1 MSLKKSEK
9 LFKQSQKSL
18 AGGVSS
24 HFRAI
29 SKPAP
34 MFFEQAK
41 GSKIRD
47 ADGNEYI
54 DYTLAQGPM
63 ILGHSPAPV
72 LRAVK
77 KELDRGQL
85 FAGQHTGEIELAD
98 LFKKHVPCAELTR
111 FSLTGSEAVQTAL
124 RLARGYTGRTKYIK
138 FEGHY
143 HGWYDNVLISVIPSE
158 EERGPREKP
167 IAVGMTYGQ
176 TSSVLDEVSVLP
188 WNDLKLLRSTVRKYE
203 KDIAAIIMEPIMC
216 NSGCIMPRE
225 GFLEGVRNLCNQKN
239 IPLIFDEII
248 TGFRCAIGG
257 AQSYL
262 KVTPDI
268 ATFGKAMAG
277 GFPISAITGKRYLMD
292 MIASG
297 EVMHAGTFNT
307 YNIGVTASVETIK
320 LLGQNRGEGYR
331 HIHKVGK
338 KLMTGIRAIARKQKK
353 PLLVQGPGPMFHVGF
368 TENES
373 VNEYRECGAYDAARY
388 GALVQ
393 GLRERGIRLIGRGI
407 WYISAAHSERD
418 AEKTL
423 KAFENALS
431 EV

>member
-29 SKPAP
+29 SKPVP
-34 MFFEQAK
+34 MFFDQAK

-143 HGWYDNVLISVIPSE
+143 HGWYDNVLLSVIPT
-158 EERGPREKP
+158 R
-167 IAVGMTYGQ
+167 
-176 TSSVLDEVSVLP
+176 
-188 WNDLKLLRSTVRKYE
+188 
-203 KDIAAIIMEPIMC
+203 
-216 NSGCIMPRE
+216 
-225 GFLEGVRNLCNQKN
+225 
-239 IPLIFDEII
+239 
-248 TGFRCAIGG
+248 
-257 AQSYL
+257 
-262 KVTPDI
+262 PD
-268 ATFGKAMAG
+268 
-277 GFPISAITGKRYLMD
+277 S
-292 MIASG
+292 
-297 EVMHAGTFNT
+297 
-307 YNIGVTASVETIK
+307 
-320 LLGQNRGEGYR
+320 Q
-331 HIHKVGK
+331 
-338 KLMTGIRAIARKQKK
+338 
-353 PLLVQGPGPMFHVGF
+353 
-368 TENES
+368 
-373 VNEYRECGAYDAARY
+373 
-388 GALVQ
+388 
-393 GLRERGIRLIGRGI
+393 
-407 WYISAAHSERD
+407 
-418 AEKTL
+418 
-423 KAFENALS
+423 
-431 EV
+431 